1 MKKIIS
7 LIGIVAIMLAMT
19 FTAFAGSI
27 DVDLVYE
34 DEALVFI
41 GTIDDYEITH
51 EEEDYPS
58 TEYTLTLTPNQKI
71 KGDVVVDTPMS
82 FEKVRTGS
90 LKLKIDTNYLFGY
103 VKEELYIWEL
113 ESYND
118 LLDWEID
125 DYTAKSIILKDRHNN
140 SISEG
145 MQNFLNEGVFAR
157 AEIER
162 QDIGNQISFAEFL
175 YAKPMSGSNVKK
187 VTLRY
192 QDEVHEVDVEE
203 FEKVAKEIMITNV
216 KNKTLHD
223 INAKPK
229 QPEPYKTNL
238 YIELL
243 DENDQCV
250 NYAAVSRHGEVDRYA
265 LMMSRLMEKDYEMKT
280 DDLQKLYSLFPKDV
294 QKNIVAP
301 EGIPSSEEPMK
312 LQDMEER
319 NYTPW
324 LYGGGIAVF
333 VIAFIIGVM
342 IKKRRG

>member
-125 DYTAKSIILKDRHNN
+125 DYTAKSIILKDRHSN

-192 QDEVHEVDVEE
+192 QDELHEVDVDE
-203 FEKVAKEIMITNV
+203 FENVAKEIMIVNV
-216 KNKTLHD
+216 KDGVLYEDGKED
-223 INAKPK
+223 A
-229 QPEPYKTNL
+229 YKTVL

-243 DENDQCV
+243 DENEQLV
-250 NYAAVSRHGEVDRYA
+250 SMAAVSRFGEVDRYG
-265 LMMSRLMEKDYEMKT
+265 LMMSRLMGKDYEMKT
-280 DDLQKLYSLFPKDV
+280 EDLQKLYSLFPKDV

-301 EGIPSSEEPMK
+301 EGIPVSEEP
-312 LQDMEER
+312 LELPDMAEK

-324 LYGGGIAVF
+324 LYGGAATVF
-333 VIAFIIGVM
+333 VIAFLIGVA